1 MCMMVVP
8 LLAWLLCATWC
19 RSHGSRNTRVAAVQC
34 GCAAGGVPP
43 KPPKGWKGKDGN
55 DKHNRVDS
63 YGSTA
68 NGAWRGSHLPG
79 CSSMTYWINTGD
91 LLCPRCAF

>member
-1 MCMMVVP
+1 MFHVHWCF
-8 LLAWLLCATWC
+8 LL
-19 RSHGSRNTRVAAVQC
+19 QC
-34 GCAAGGVPP
+34 GCPGGGVPP

-68 NGAWRGSHLPG
+68 NGAFRGSHLPG

-91 LLCPRCAF
+91 LLCPRCVQMLIMWQHLYVLRFRSQA